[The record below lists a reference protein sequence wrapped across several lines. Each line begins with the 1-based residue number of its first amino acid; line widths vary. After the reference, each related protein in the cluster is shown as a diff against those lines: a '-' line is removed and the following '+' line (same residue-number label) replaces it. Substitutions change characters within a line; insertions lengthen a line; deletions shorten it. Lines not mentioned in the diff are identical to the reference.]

1 MPEPAAVSE
10 NLTTLSKHLAGHGIE
25 TGLASVLEAI
35 ALGCKSIGHRV
46 RRARIEDVVGVAGG
60 ENVFGEIQQK
70 LDILSDEVLLQC
82 LRDTPAAGVYASEE
96 QEGPIVLRP
105 ASDGGRFAILA
116 DPLDGS
122 SNIDVAVSVGTIFSV
137 LRNDRPDAES
147 AESVLQPGRN
157 QVAAGYVVYGSSM
170 VLVLATGA
178 GVDMYT
184 LDPVLGDFVLVKAG
198 IEVPAE
204 KKIYS
209 INEAY
214 LNDFDDGLKAYLE
227 FVHGAGYGAR
237 YIGSMVADVHR
248 TLLKGG
254 VFIYPA
260 TRKAPKGKLRLMYEG
275 NPMGFVIE
283 RAGGAASAGAT
294 PILDVQP
301 TEVHERTPVIL
312 GSRTE
317 VEHVI
322 SRTHPA
328 KT

>member
-1 MPEPAAVSE
+1 MSDAPVIAE
-10 NLTTLSKHLAGHGIE
+10 NLMTLSKHLAGRGID

-35 ALGCKSIGHRV
+35 ALGCKAIGHRV
-46 RRARIEDVVGVAGG
+46 RRARIEDVIGEAGG

-70 LDILSDEVLLQC
+70 LDVLSDELLLQC

-105 ASDGGRFAILA
+105 ASAGGRFVVLA

-137 LRNDRPDAES
+137 LPNDRPDAES
-147 AESVLQPGRN
+147 AEAVLQPGRN
-157 QVAAGYVVYGSSM
+157 QLAAGYVVYGSSM
-170 VLVLATGA
+170 VLVLATSA

-184 LDPVLGDFVLVKAG
+184 LDPVLGDFVLVKSA
-198 IEVPAE
+198 IEIPN
-204 KKIYS
+204 KMKIYS

-214 LNDFDDGLKAYLE
+214 LNDFDEGLKSYLE
-227 FVHGAGYGAR
+227 YAHGAGYGAR

-260 TRKAPKGKLRLMYEG
+260 TAKAPKGKLRLMYEG

-283 RAGGAASAGAT
+283 RAGGAASTGAAPLLDTLPTDVHQRT
-294 PILDVQP
+294 PIVM
-301 TEVHERTPVIL
+301 

-328 KT
+328 